1 MRVLKLIYQDNRNFE
16 VLPGKQHDFSIHQRN
31 LQVLMTVIYKIVNS
45 IAPPI
50 MNSLFTSH

>member
-1 MRVLKLIYQDNRNFE
+1 MRVLKLIYQDKCNFE
-16 VLPGKQHDFSIHQRN
+16 VLPEKLHDFSIHQKN
-31 LQVLMTVIYKIVNS
+31 FQVLMTVIYEIGNS